1 MPEFVPVLIAAVLS
15 LIVLLVAFGGSF
27 IFTPGSA
34 PIGKEASKTI
44 VLGQDLTVMYLEGQR
59 NVTTLGGEVSEGL
72 FGGNPKEADF
82 TIEKY
87 QDATEGIIK
96 LNVTDS
102 NYYGAMIISVNDKP
116 VYTGVPAIGERTI
129 MFDGSLLKA
138 NNTFTVDAESS
149 GWKIWAPTVY
159 LFDSSMSVNYIG
171 RETQS
176 LSFDLTAS
184 EINKLSRARLLI
196 FGTRSGNGNLVA
208 KMNDREVFSGFTTVY
223 TDFAIDNL
231 KEGKNVLDLS
241 TEKNTVYNITSVQVV
256 IFY

>member
-27 IFTPGSA
+27 IFTPGPSVSKA
-34 PIGKEASKTI
+34 SSKTI
-44 VLGQDLTVMYLEGQR
+44 VLGQDLTVMFIEGQK
-59 NVTTLGGEVSEGL
+59 NVTSLGGEVSQGL
-72 FGGNPKEADF
+72 FGSNPRETEF
-82 TIEKY
+82 TVEKY
-87 QDATEGIIK
+87 QDATEGAIK

-102 NYYGAMIISVNDKP
+102 NYYGALIIRVNDET

-129 MFDGSLLKA
+129 MFDGKLLKS
-138 NNTFTVDAESS
+138 NNTLAIDAESS

-184 EINKLSRARLLI
+184 ELKSLSRARLLI
-196 FGTRSGNGNLVA
+196 FGTRKGNGNLVA
-208 KMNDREVFSGFTTVY
+208 KMNDREIFSGFTTVY

-256 IFY
+256 VFY